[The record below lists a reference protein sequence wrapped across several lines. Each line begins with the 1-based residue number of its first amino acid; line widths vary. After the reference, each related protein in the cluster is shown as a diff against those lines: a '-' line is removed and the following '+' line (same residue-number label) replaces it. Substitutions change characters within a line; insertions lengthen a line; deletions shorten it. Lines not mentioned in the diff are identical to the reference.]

1 MMLSL
6 QQPPLGFLLA
16 FLLFSLI
23 FLSNTFR
30 LWFNTEK
37 YYQDLYNS
45 LTRSPMP
52 FKEFFLMRLKNRKG
66 WEVEQK
72 IFSLIGIVA
81 VVGMDVLVVMAYLG

>member
-1 MMLSL
+1 MLPA
-6 QQPPLGFLLA
+6 QQPPLGFVIA

-52 FKEFFLMRLKNRKG
+52 FKEFFLMRLKNRKR

-72 IFSLIGIVA
+72 IFSVIGIVA
-81 VVGMDVLVVMAYLG
+81 VVGMDMFVVMAYLG

>member
-1 MMLSL
+1 MPEN
-6 QQPPLGFLLA
+6 QQPPLGLVIA
-16 FLLFSLI
+16 FLLFSLL

-37 YYQDLYNS
+37 YYQDLHNS

-52 FKEFFLMRLKNRKG
+52 FKPFFLMRLKNRKR

-72 IFSLIGIVA
+72 IFSVIGIVA

>member
-1 MMLSL
+1 MLPV
-6 QQPPLGFLLA
+6 QQPPLGFVIA

-52 FKEFFLMRLKNRKG
+52 FKEFFLMRLKNRKR

-72 IFSLIGIVA
+72 IFSMIGIVA
-81 VVGMDVLVVMAYLG
+81 VVGMDVFVVMAYLG

>member
-1 MMLSL
+1 MLPV
-6 QQPPLGFLLA
+6 QQPPLGFVLA

-30 LWFNTEK
+30 LWFNMEK
-37 YYQDLYNS
+37 YNQDLYNS

-52 FKEFFLMRLKNRKG
+52 FKEFFLMRLKNRKR

-72 IFSLIGIVA
+72 IFSVIGIVA
-81 VVGMDVLVVMAYLG
+81 VVGMDVFVVMAYLG

>member
-1 MMLSL
+1 MFSL
-6 QQPPLGFLLA
+6 QQPPLGFVLA
-16 FLLFSLI
+16 FLLFSLV

-52 FKEFFLMRLKNRKG
+52 FKEFFLMRLKNRKR

-72 IFSLIGIVA
+72 IFSVIGIVA
-81 VVGMDVLVVMAYLG
+81 VLGMDVFVVMAYLG

>member
-1 MMLSL
+1 MLPI
-6 QQPPLGFLLA
+6 QQPPLGFVLA

-45 LTRSPMP
+45 LARSPMP
-52 FKEFFLMRLKNRKG
+52 FKEFFLMRLKNRKR

-72 IFSLIGIVA
+72 VFSVIGIVA
-81 VVGMDVLVVMAYLG
+81 VVGMDAFVVMAYLG

>member
-52 FKEFFLMRLKNRKG
+52 FKEFFLMRLKNRKR

-72 IFSLIGIVA
+72 IFSVIGIVA
-81 VVGMDVLVVMAYLG
+81 VVGMDVFVVMAYLG